1 MAPVTTIEAPSTPTA
16 VPRARTARVAVVRT
30 RPETV
35 LADYGRVMD
44 LAGYRDTLS
53 RDCDTLI
60 KLNLSWT
67 KYFPSCSSQ
76 PWQVDGV
83 VGKMLADGRTYMVI
97 AWWLTAV
104 PGIFITLTVIGVNLF
119 GDWLRDYLD
128 PKLSV

>member
-1 MAPVTTIEAPSTPTA
+1 MTPVTTIEAPSAPDTA
-16 VPRARTARVAVVRT
+16 SRARTARVAVVRT

-35 LADYGRVMD
+35 LADYARVMD

-53 RDCDTLI
+53 RDRDTLI

-83 VGKMLADGRTYMVI
+83 LAARPATDYERARIFPVENKPVVTDPVEGCRNNKWEPV
-97 AWWLTAV
+97 LRRHGV
-104 PGIFITLTVIGVNLF
+104 PF
-119 GDWLRDYLD
+119 
-128 PKLSV
+128 